1 MKQGGSLLGFTIN
14 QNIKT
19 DIRGAR
25 SDQWPDLGSVN
36 EIFFLHKK
44 VSLRAF
50 ATQSRSM
57 LYQNSILA
65 CFTLFAKTDCLLL
78 LKIRSQNLAYCNK
91 LNLFAISAEQIK
103 R

>member
-1 MKQGGSLLGFTIN
+1 
-14 QNIKT
+14 
-19 DIRGAR
+19 
-25 SDQWPDLGSVN
+25 
-36 EIFFLHKK
+36 LHKK

-78 LKIRSQNLAYCNK
+78 LKFRSQNLEAGM
-91 LNLFAISAEQIK
+91 FSSSAK
-103 R
+103 AMLAPRCAHVA

>member
-1 MKQGGSLLGFTIN
+1 
-14 QNIKT
+14 
-19 DIRGAR
+19 
-25 SDQWPDLGSVN
+25 
-36 EIFFLHKK
+36 HKK

-78 LKIRSQNLAYCNK
+78 LKIRSQNLMYLIDKKNPGTCQDSGEETVLIA
-91 LNLFAISAEQIK
+91 A
-103 R
+103 